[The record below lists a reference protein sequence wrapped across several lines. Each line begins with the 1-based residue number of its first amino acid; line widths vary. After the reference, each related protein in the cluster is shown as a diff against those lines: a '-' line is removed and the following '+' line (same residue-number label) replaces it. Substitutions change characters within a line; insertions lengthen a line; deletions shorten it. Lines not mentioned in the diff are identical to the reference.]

1 MIEPS
6 YSRLHQAAER
16 ARMCL
21 LRVSGEGGILEQIA
35 AGEWDAS
42 LIPRQTRDLTDL
54 LAVLFEQVRSSR
66 AIAGATSSDNVPVGG
81 SGFRAMSSTHL
92 PLNRKERYYTGTVLP
107 MLIASDGF
115 MHLGRFLGLC
125 GLEIELAGNTPFE
138 GDQNLQFFTEYNFA
152 ESCFTE
158 QDRIRFP
165 NAPTERDTPDVLLAG
180 PDWLLAVEAKMFHN
194 PNAEAL
200 NRQVIRQRVI
210 VSYLATNL
218 GIPFERVSHVLLL
231 PANFQP
237 GVLDA
242 PVVTWEQ
249 VLDEYSV
256 VGPAHW
262 IGVLTEALQRYEEL
276 VSRGPAFGA
285 HANGKMTSAEIV
297 AAHGEG
303 TLEFTYMGRKDGIE
317 GILIANDVATGG
329 WRTQQYEV
337 RYQPLEAKNWFPIS
351 QFIARTSN

>member
-6 YSRLHQAAER
+6 YSKLHQAAER

-165 NAPTERDTPDVLLAG
+165 NRAC
-180 PDWLLAVEAKMFHN
+180 
-194 PNAEAL
+194 
-200 NRQVIRQRVI
+200 
-210 VSYLATNL
+210 
-218 GIPFERVSHVLLL
+218 
-231 PANFQP
+231 
-237 GVLDA
+237 
-242 PVVTWEQ
+242 
-249 VLDEYSV
+249 
-256 VGPAHW
+256 
-262 IGVLTEALQRYEEL
+262 
-276 VSRGPAFGA
+276 
-285 HANGKMTSAEIV
+285 
-297 AAHGEG
+297 
-303 TLEFTYMGRKDGIE
+303 
-317 GILIANDVATGG
+317 
-329 WRTQQYEV
+329 
-337 RYQPLEAKNWFPIS
+337 
-351 QFIARTSN
+351 